1 MITIDQ
7 VERAQQYLIDSAKE
21 IGEATERALKS
32 ERMLKHIKA
41 IEMKKRNEQALGAQ
55 EREAY
60 ASDNYREALLEEA
73 VAAGKLAELRALRDA
88 AETVIRVW
96 QSENANQRAAR
107 V

>member
-1 MITIDQ
+1 MITTEE

-21 IGEATERALKS
+21 IGSATERAIRA

-41 IEMKKRNEQALGAQ
+41 LEMKKRNEQALGAQ

-60 ASDNYREALLEEA
+60 ASDAYKEALLEEA
-73 VAAGKLAELRALRDA
+73 VSAGELAKVRALRDA
-88 AETVIRVW
+88 AESVIRIW
-96 QSENANQRAAR
+96 QSENANLRAAR

>member
-1 MITIDQ
+1 MITLDQ

-21 IGEATERALKS
+21 IGEAVERAIKS

-60 ASDNYREALLEEA
+60 ASDNYREALMEEA

-88 AETVIRVW
+88 AESVIRVW

>member
-1 MITIDQ
+1 MITTDQ
-7 VERAQQYLIDSAKE
+7 VERAQQYLIDSAQE
-21 IGEATERALKS
+21 IGSATERAIRA

-60 ASDNYREALLEEA
+60 ASDAYKEALLEEA
-73 VAAGKLAELRALRDA
+73 VSAGELAKVRALRDA
-88 AETVIRVW
+88 AESVIRIW
-96 QSENANQRAAR
+96 QSENANLRAAR